1 MSKMVEICAREL
13 AVDWDEALDWLEY
26 NTFGAYVGEY
36 TPIYVDDF
44 LSYTNQAGRWQQNS
58 NI

>member
-44 LSYTNQAGRWQQNS
+44 LSYTN
-58 NI
+58 